1 MWIVNHFVARLL
13 MNFIATKLFNP
24 IMSLDTTRRSN
35 LPDDNFSLPFHERCF
50 CRNSLAQFF
59 VLDTDSDGFL
69 SFHSILMRCSSSI
82 TQPCMSSLDKCEV
95 LGTC

>member
-1 MWIVNHFVARLL
+1 VDCYVWIVNHFVARLL
-13 MNFIATKLFNP
+13 MNFIATKLVNP

-59 VLDTDSDGFL
+59 VLDTDSDGFFEFPL
-69 SFHSILMRCSSSI
+69 YS
-82 TQPCMSSLDKCEV
+82 DEV
-95 LGTC
+95 LVKYNPALHVFS